1 MNQFLLISSM
11 IIPDKFP
18 YVLDNLT
25 IYTPGMVEIVVG
37 CIFSVAIIIVFR
49 WIFLYSY
56 GWKVVRRDA
65 IELRK
70 KKETLTDLILMKD
83 IQTELEKEIEQAMLK
98 ATFQ

>member
-1 MNQFLLISSM
+1 M

-18 YVLDNLT
+18 YVLDNLNL
-25 IYTPGMVEIVVG
+25 YTPGMVEIIVG
-37 CIFSVAIIIVFR
+37 FIFSIIIIIAFR

-56 GWKVVRRDA
+56 GWRVVRHDA
-65 IELRK
+65 EELRK